1 MDTGGGQDGVATF
14 CLAIQMLKIG
24 QCYHV
29 CEDCEGHEDLAWD
42 APKVFGENRLTSR
55 CLALN
60 PICLSWDM
68 DVRLGPFGVGSRRTV
83 GNVTV
88 SV

>member
-1 MDTGGGQDGVATF
+1 MDTGGGKDGVATF

-24 QCYHV
+24 QCYHA
-29 CEDCEGHEDLAWD
+29 CEDCEGRENLA
-42 APKVFGENRLTSR
+42 KVFGENR
-55 CLALN
+55 LN

-68 DVRLGPFGVGSRRTV
+68 VVRLGPFGVSSRRTI

-88 SV
+88 SA

>member
-1 MDTGGGQDGVATF
+1 
-14 CLAIQMLKIG
+14 MLT
-24 QCYHV
+24 
-29 CEDCEGHEDLAWD
+29 CEGREGREDLAWD
-42 APKVFGENRLTSR
+42 APKVFGENRL
-55 CLALN
+55 N

-68 DVRLGPFGVGSRRTV
+68 VVRLGPFGVSSRRTI